1 MIDRHFALRF
11 ADEWI
16 AAWNSHDLDGVLAHY
31 DEEFEM
37 TTPFIARVMGEP
49 SGRLRGKAAVGAYWR
64 AALERMPELHFTLI
78 EVLHGVDTVQIYYTS
93 VRGLRAIETL
103 WFSTDGRVVRAMANY
118 NG

>member
-1 MIDRHFALRF
+1 MIDRAFALRF

-16 AAWNSHDLDGVLAHY
+16 AAWNSHDLDAILGHY
-31 DEEFEM
+31 ADDVEM
-37 TTPFIARVMGEP
+37 TSPFIVKVTGES

-64 AALERMPELHFTLI
+64 AALNRMPELHFTLH
-78 EVLHGVDTVQIYYTS
+78 EVMHGIDTVQIVYTS

-103 WFSTDGRVVRAMANY
+103 WFDGEGRVVRAMANY

>member
-1 MIDRHFALRF
+1 MIDRTFALRI

-16 AAWNSHDLDGVLAHY
+16 AAWNAHDLDRILSHY
-31 DEEFEM
+31 ADDVEM
-37 TTPFIARVMGEP
+37 TSPFIVKVTGEP

-64 AALERMPELHFTLI
+64 AALDRMPELHFTLH
-78 EVLHGVDTVQIYYTS
+78 EVMHGIDTVQIVYTS

-103 WFSTDGRVVRAMANY
+103 WFGDEGRIVKAMANY